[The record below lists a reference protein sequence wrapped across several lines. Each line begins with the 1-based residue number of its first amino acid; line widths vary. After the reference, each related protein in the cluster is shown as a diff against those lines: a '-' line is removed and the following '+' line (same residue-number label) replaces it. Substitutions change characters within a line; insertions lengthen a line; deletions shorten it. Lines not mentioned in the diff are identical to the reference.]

1 LRLALVTLPLLQLL
15 LMPTAYRE
23 AALSVAGS
31 QASMGLAEHE
41 SEGDNE

>member
-1 LRLALVTLPLLQLL
+1 LI
-15 LMPTAYRE
+15 PTAYRE
-23 AALSVAGS
+23 ATLSVAGS

>member
-1 LRLALVTLPLLQLL
+1 LLQLL
-15 LMPTAYRE
+15 LIPTAYRE
-23 AALSVAGS
+23 AALSVAES